1 MSTAA
6 DRVRGGTKFSEV
18 LGPIEAAL
26 SQVEE
31 RLGRQ
36 VGSFEPGVSD
46 YVRYALGTQGKRL
59 RPALA
64 LLGGGA
70 CGPLN
75 DYHITLAVIVEMIHL
90 ATLVH
95 DDIMDGAT
103 MRRHKLTV
111 SARWGNEISVLLGDC
126 LFAHALKL
134 ATDFPD
140 MEVCRRI
147 AHATNVVCE
156 GEILQTQRRFDL
168 ELSIEDYLKFVEMK
182 TAELFA
188 VSCEL
193 GAFLAGAPA
202 PVKQSLRNYGM
213 ALGIAYQIY
222 DDCVDIFE
230 QENEAGKSLGTD
242 LNKGKLTLPILTLLR
257 RASETERDQISID
270 LTSYSAPGAARL
282 AALVVKHRTLD
293 ASLEMIEH
301 YLDTALDS
309 LKPLPASGFTT
320 ALRNLAFFLQSRSL
334 ALSGGSKPASTHAP
348 AH

>member
-6 DRVRGGTKFSEV
+6 ERVRGGFKFSKV
-18 LGPIEAAL
+18 IGPIEPAL
-26 SQVEE
+26 GKVEQ
-31 RLGRQ
+31 RLAQQ
-36 VGSFEPGVSD
+36 VGAFEPGVSD

-64 LLGGGA
+64 LLSGGA
-70 CGPLN
+70 CGTLN
-75 DYHITLAVIVEMIHL
+75 DYHITLAVIAEMIHL

-134 ATDFPD
+134 ATEFPD
-140 MEVCRRI
+140 MEVCRQI

-193 GAFLAGAPA
+193 GAFLSGAAA
-202 PVKQSLRNYGM
+202 PVRQSLRAYGM

-242 LNKGKLTLPILTLLR
+242 LNKGKLTLPILMLLR
-257 RASETERDQISID
+257 RASEAERDQISID
-270 LTSYSAPGAARL
+270 LTSYSMQGAARL
-282 AALVVKHRTLD
+282 ATLVVKHRTLD
-293 ASLEMIEH
+293 ASLEMIER

-309 LKPLPASGFTT
+309 LKALPASEFKT

-334 ALSGGSKPASTHAP
+334 ALAGGQKPAPVP
-348 AH
+348 ASR

>member
-1 MSTAA
+1 MSTEA
-6 DRVRGGTKFSEV
+6 DRVRGGFKFSEV
-18 LGPIEAAL
+18 LGPIET
-26 SQVEE
+26 V
-31 RLGRQ
+31 LGRVEQ
-36 VGSFEPGVSD
+36 QLGQQTGSFEPGVSD

-64 LLGGGA
+64 LLAGGA
-70 CGPLN
+70 CGPL
-75 DYHITLAVIVEMIHL
+75 DDQHIRLAVIVEMIHL

-103 MRRHKLTV
+103 MRRHKPTV

-134 ATDFPD
+134 ATEFSG
-140 MEVCRRI
+140 MEVSRRI

-193 GAFLAGAPA
+193 GAYLSGASSA
-202 PVKQSLRNYGM
+202 VKQSLRAYGM

-257 RASETERDQISID
+257 RASETERDQIALD
-270 LTSYSAPGAARL
+270 LTSYSMQGAARL
-282 AALVVKHRTLD
+282 ATMVVKHRTLD
-293 ASLEMIEH
+293 ASLAMIER
-301 YLDTALDS
+301 YLDTALDA
-309 LKPLPASGFTT
+309 LKMLPASDFAT

-334 ALSGGSKPASTHAP
+334 ALANNQPAGAP
-348 AH
+348 APVR